1 MRAIYAMALRLGV
14 LPEQVFEMTEFDFA
28 LLMSAC
34 KLDADDHERSWRR
47 QKHGS

>member
-1 MRAIYAMALRLGV
+1 MALRLGV

-28 LLMSAC
+28 HLMATC
-34 KLDADDHERSWRR
+34 KLEADDQERAWRR